1 MRAVLFRERAGK
13 QASRN
18 FRKTLSLLRLRSGA
32 KFEKTSLSTGVCD
45 VFYSFWMPVLLWI
58 TKESVGAALTV
69 RKRGPAGK
77 NPIAVGNFNG
87 ILRVTVKVLN
97 SYDVIKI
104 LCGKAG

>member
-1 MRAVLFRERAGK
+1 MRAVLFRERDGK

-58 TKESVGAALTV
+58 AKESVGAALIV
-69 RKRGPAGK
+69 RKHEPAG
-77 NPIAVGNFNG
+77 NF
-87 ILRVTVKVLN
+87 
-97 SYDVIKI
+97 
-104 LCGKAG
+104 